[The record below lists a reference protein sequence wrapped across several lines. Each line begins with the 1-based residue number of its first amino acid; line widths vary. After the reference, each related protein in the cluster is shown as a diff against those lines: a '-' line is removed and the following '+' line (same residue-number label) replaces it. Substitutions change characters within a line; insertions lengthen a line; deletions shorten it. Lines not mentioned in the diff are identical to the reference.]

1 MLCGV
6 VAELEPKQIYRF
18 VYVTVADD
26 DVFVVDR
33 LRAACQNTVTKAV
46 VTVLNQNAL
55 IFTVFRKLFGIYT
68 LASLKHHRIVV
79 NVEIAILDQH
89 VVTDIYVYSVR
100 AWRSDREVRCQDIAI
115 QIFYM
120 VTLVDMR

>member
-6 VAELEPKQIYRF
+6 VAELEPEQIYGF
-18 VYVTVADD
+18 IHMTVADD
-26 DVFVVDR
+26 DIFVMDG
-33 LRAACQNTVTKAV
+33 LGAAGQNTVTEAV

-68 LASLKHHRIVV
+68 LAALKHHRIVV
-79 NVEIAILDQH
+79 NVEIAIFDQH